1 MKLNSTSFVDG
12 TVLDPTFAFGKID
25 PKSKVTLSNNRNP
38 QLSWENAP
46 VGTKS
51 FAVICHDPDVPSAG
65 DDVNQDG
72 REIPADLPR
81 VDFYHWI
88 LVDLASNITLI
99 KEGEF
104 SSNVTGKGKRG
115 PSAAH
120 GARQGVND
128 YTNWFAS
135 DPDMSGDY
143 YGYDGPCPPWND
155 SIIHHYVFTVYALD
169 VETLPI
175 MGRFTGPDVMKV
187 INQHKLGSASLTG
200 TYTLNPR
207 LAKK

>member
-1 MKLNSTSFVDG
+1 MELSSTSFVDG
-12 TVLDPTFAFGKID
+12 AVLDTAFAFGKID
-25 PKSKVTLSNNRNP
+25 PKSRVTLSNNRNP
-38 QLSWENAP
+38 HLHWRNAP

-51 FAVICHDPDVPSAG
+51 FAVICHDPDVPSKG
-65 DDVNQDG
+65 DDVNQEG
-72 REIPADLPR
+72 REVSPDLPR
-81 VDFYHWI
+81 VDFYHWV
-88 LVDLASNITLI
+88 LVDVAASISAI

-155 SIIHHYVFTVYALD
+155 SIVHHYVFTVYALD

-175 MGRFTGPDVMKV
+175 LGRFNGPDVMKV
-187 INQHKLGSASLTG
+187 INQHKLGSASITG
-200 TYTLNPR
+200 TYSLNPR
-207 LAKK
+207 LVKR